1 MMPDSAT
8 RLCGERIAQRR
19 NATTLV
25 EVLGTL
31 SVLLVLGVSAASILG
46 SITQVGVLSNRAT
59 QGRASV
65 ERLAKSFRQ
74 DIHQAS
80 EISLSDVPSAIDLS
94 TDTETVRYQWHEKL
108 GSFRRTASEGE
119 TQLSIDTFEL
129 PDDFQPV
136 ISVTDDL
143 VVLRLNAG
151 DGAGQKGRRWVIE
164 AIR

>member
-1 MMPDSAT
+1 MPDST
-8 RLCGERIAQRR
+8 SRLCGGRIAQRR

-46 SITQVGVLSNRAT
+46 SITQVGVRSNRAL
-59 QGRASV
+59 QSRASV
-65 ERLAKSFRQ
+65 ERLAKAFRQ

-80 EISLSDVPSAIDLS
+80 EISVSDVPLAIDLS
-94 TDTETVRYQWHEKL
+94 TDSVTVRYQWHEKL
-108 GSFRRTASEGE
+108 GSIRRTASEGE

-136 ISVTDDL
+136 ISATDEM
-143 VVLRLNAG
+143 VVLRLNAA
-151 DGAGQKGRRWVIE
+151 DGAGEKGQRWVIE
-164 AIR
+164 ARRG